1 MSPPPRSRSAS
12 VASAESASMVVDA
25 NEGVERKG
33 KRKGRGRGRN
43 KLGSGTETSEDDR
56 LGKRVANDA
65 LLMRPPADPE
75 SDASVSAADAAAAA
89 AAARKALDAQFA
101 KAAAAVIAA
110 NAAAAPARPAA
121 AAPPAVPSAVTEP
134 VKAVPTGTVP
144 TGTVPGGTV
153 PTGTVPS
160 GGKLGKSSAAAI
172 SAPASSAAVAPAGPP
187 PQKMAWD
194 VVRGGTSAILA
205 ELSSVQS
212 SVKVAVARGVVD
224 PNAACAI
231 HAAIQR
237 YDDLIT
243 ALAVQNATLAA
254 QSHSAPAAT
263 TAAPVV
269 ASAASGS
276 AAATPATPVALPRA
290 RRPVETWS
298 AVVSCSDPS
307 MTPKQVVEKV
317 RNEVAPALKVRVHE
331 VRELKR
337 GGAIIRTPSSSE
349 MRKVVA
355 SKKFAEV
362 GLEVQPNRSLRPK
375 VTVFDV
381 DTAIKA
387 EEFMQELF
395 ANNFE
400 EHMTEATFKKS
411 VHLETKQWTQTA
423 GETVNVNLEVDEKAL
438 AILDGTG
445 RVNGVC
451 VWALCHRAKKKPV
464 EVPAEGSGAATS
476 EDDAGQIP
484 SVAISAE
491 LRRAAL
497 LANLQARKAS
507 SEAAAA
513 EGELSPSVAVAAD
526 SLREGELGLAFSMLK
541 SRKSPG
547 MDGFTGEM
555 CNSVWNS
562 IPEYMKELLKVARQD
577 QE

>member
-1 MSPPPRSRSAS
+1 
-12 VASAESASMVVDA
+12 MVVSDA
-25 NEGVERKG
+25 NVGVERKG
-33 KRKGRGRGRN
+33 KRKGRGRGR
-43 KLGSGTETSEDDR
+43 KIGSGTETSEDDR
-56 LGKRVANDA
+56 LGKRMANDA
-65 LLMRPPADPE
+65 ALMKPPADPD

-89 AAARKALDAQFA
+89 AAAGRALDAQFA

-110 NAAAAPARPAA
+110 NFAAAPVLPA
-121 AAPPAVPSAVTEP
+121 AAPPAVPSVVTEP

-144 TGTVPGGTV
+144 TGAAPGGTV

-160 GGKLGKSSAAAI
+160 GGKKGKSLAAAV
-172 SAPASSAAVAPAGPP
+172 SGPASSAAVAHMGPP

-254 QSHSAPAAT
+254 KTAPAAGPT
-263 TAAPVV
+263 APVA
-269 ASAASGS
+269 ASAASGCP
-276 AAATPATPVALPRA
+276 AATYATAVARPQA

-317 RNEVAPALKVRVHE
+317 RNEVAPALNVRVHE

-349 MRKVVA
+349 LKKVVA

-362 GLEVQPNRSLRPK
+362 GLEVQPNRSLKPK

-395 ANNFE
+395 ANNFQ
-400 EHMTEATFKKS
+400 EHMTEATFKRS
-411 VHLETKQWTQTA
+411 VHLESKQWTQTA
-423 GETVNVNLEVDEKAL
+423 GETTNVSLEVDEKAL

-445 RVNGVC
+445 REPYADNFHRITGFPSGMRVFADRRAGAAVIVDDPDAICMPVESLVTDFGVC
-451 VWALCHRAKKKPV
+451 DIANV
-464 EVPAEGSGAATS
+464 AAT
-476 EDDAGQIP
+476 
-484 SVAISAE
+484 
-491 LRRAAL
+491 
-497 LANLQARKAS
+497 
-507 SEAAAA
+507 
-513 EGELSPSVAVAAD
+513 
-526 SLREGELGLAFSMLK
+526 
-541 SRKSPG
+541 
-547 MDGFTGEM
+547 
-555 CNSVWNS
+555 
-562 IPEYMKELLKVARQD
+562 
-577 QE
+577 